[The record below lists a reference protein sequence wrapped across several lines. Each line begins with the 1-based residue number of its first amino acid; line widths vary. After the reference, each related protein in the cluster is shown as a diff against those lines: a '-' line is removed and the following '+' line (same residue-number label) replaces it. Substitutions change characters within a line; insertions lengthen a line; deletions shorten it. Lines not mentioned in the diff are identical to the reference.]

1 MKKQDIYAKKDKITN
16 AIKSGRLA
24 IAFRLLRQFSELLMT
39 WELTDE
45 IGRIEQSYRYMLE
58 YAMKGIADPSRAKVY
73 DDIVSRM
80 LSLTDKLERHAM
92 TGEAPTLY
100 YNTLRY
106 LSMSRRDSISTMLRR
121 YEKLTQ
127 DYWSTGMQLSPSTH
141 AAIEN
146 RAEREKL
153 EKSIFN
159 ALWVT
164 FPLSNEDYESVK
176 NVFNSPGYYSY
187 FKQLVSSAVLL
198 GLLEFYDPRRFM
210 LLMDAYECD
219 DTTVSASAVIA
230 ILVAMYTYKDQTI
243 SPNIL
248 ARLKSISETSPRWHN
263 DLKDG
268 FLELVRARDTERIT
282 RQMTDELVPEM
293 MKLKPE
299 IDRRFK
305 NVEDPAIDMSDPDM
319 NPEWQEMLEKSGIAD
334 KMRKLFE
341 IQLEGGDVF
350 MSTFGHL
357 KSFPFFSDISN
368 WFLPFHTEQSEVVM
382 MEGELADVARLL
394 ESSPVFCNSDKYSF
408 VLSIQTIPASQ
419 REMIKSQMN
428 AQINNLMEIQNA
440 DDGVG
445 SDKRR
450 ASVMNRYVQDLYR
463 FFKLFR
469 RKGEFTDPFV
479 TDLNLVTVPA
489 FNKEFNDIDSLQ
501 AIAEFYFK
509 HRYYDD
515 ALNIFK
521 AIEELSFPDSSLF
534 EKIGYCYER
543 LNNYTSALKYYEQ
556 AELLNA
562 QSRWTLKHIALCHRM
577 LGNPSQA
584 LGYYKRLVETEEN
597 ESAATAL
604 SIGNCYLEMG
614 NFDKAIRHY
623 YKAVYIDGDNHRCRR
638 QLAWALM
645 MKRDFDKAK
654 AIYDDIQSHNPV
666 ADDYLN
672 MGHLALAMCDDNNAL
687 NYYKLCIAQGG
698 LTIED
703 FATKLNADASS
714 FETMGLDSS
723 IIPLIIDAV
732 SYSEQS

>member
-1 MKKQDIYAKKDKITN
+1 MKKQDIYAKKDKIIN

-45 IGRIEQSYRYMLE
+45 IGRIEESYRYMLE
-58 YAMKGIADPSRAKVY
+58 YAMKGVADPSRAKVY
-73 DDIVSRM
+73 DDIISRM

-92 TGEAPTLY
+92 TSEAPTLY

-106 LSMSRRDSISTMLRR
+106 FNMSRHDSLSTMLRQ
-121 YEKLTQ
+121 YEKLSH
-127 DYWSTGMQLSPSTH
+127 DYWSTGMQLASSTR

-146 RAEREKL
+146 RTEREKL

-159 ALWVT
+159 TLWIT
-164 FPLSNEDYESVK
+164 FPLTNEDCESIK
-176 NVFNSPGYYSY
+176 NVFTSASYYPY
-187 FKQLVSSAVLL
+187 FKQQVTSGILL
-198 GLLEFYDPRRFM
+198 GLLEFYDPRRIM
-210 LLMDAYECD
+210 LLMDAYECED
-219 DTTVSASAVIA
+219 NTVSASAVIA
-230 ILVAMYTYKDQTI
+230 LLIALYTYRDYSIAPTI
-243 SPNIL
+243 LS
-248 ARLKSISETSPRWHN
+248 RLKTISETSPRWHN
-263 DLKDG
+263 DLKEG

-305 NVEDPAIDMSDPDM
+305 NLEDPALDMSDPDM

-382 MEGELADVARLL
+382 MDGELSDVARLL

-408 VLSIQTIPASQ
+408 VLSIQNIPASQ

-428 AQINNLMEIQNA
+428 AQINNLMEIQAA

-445 SDKRR
+445 NDKRR
-450 ASVMNRYVQDLYR
+450 SNVMNRYVQDLYR

-469 RKGEFTDPFV
+469 RKAEFTDPFV

-489 FNKEFNDIDSLQ
+489 INKEFNDIDSLQ

-509 HRYYDD
+509 HQYYND

-521 AIEELSFPDSSLF
+521 AIEELSFPDSQLF

-543 LNNYTSALKYYEQ
+543 LQDYASALKYYEQ

-562 QSRWTLKHIALCHRM
+562 QSHWTLKHIALCHRM
-577 LGNPSQA
+577 LGNPAQA
-584 LGYYKRLVETEEN
+584 LSYYKRLAENEEN

-604 SIGNCYLEMG
+604 AIGNCYLEMD
-614 NFDKAIRHY
+614 NLEKAAQYY
-623 YKAVYIDGDNHRCRR
+623 YKVIYLDGDNHRCRR

-645 MKRDFDKAK
+645 MKRDFVKAK
-654 AIYDDIQSHNPV
+654 AIYDEIQSHNPV

-703 FATKLNADASS
+703 FATKLKADSKA
-714 FETMGLDSS
+714 FETIGLDDS

-732 SYSEQS
+732 SYSEQG